1 MTITLFL
8 LQILIIHFMKSV
20 FYYWDAVNGVIF
32 SSLFIVN
39 ETTILELSRKEK
51 LQNKKL
57 YNMGGNNERRV

>member
-39 ETTILELSRKEK
+39 ETTILELSRQEK